1 MQQKNNR
8 QAYVIVVGIILILAI
23 IYLVKG
29 GAFLSNLN
37 LGNYL
42 WVGLF
47 LLCPLMHLFM
57 MKGHNHS
64 SQKHNHS
71 SQDHNDYSQK
81 SDHKH

>member
-1 MQQKNNR
+1 LQQKKNR
-8 QAYVIVVGIILILAI
+8 QTYVIVVGIILILAI

-29 GAFLSNLN
+29 GAILSNLN
-37 LGNYL
+37 LSNYL

-64 SQKHNHS
+64 SQEHNHS
-71 SQDHNDYSQK
+71 SQEHNDFSQK